1 MAQTLVLLNVGGQ
14 LFTTTTATLTSPA
27 ATGSLFERLVSLYV
41 QGGPAAAGAAASY
54 SSSSVSM
61 APTLADPRH
70 PGSLF
75 IDRDGSIFFYILNYL
90 R

>member
-27 ATGSLFERLVSLYV
+27 ATGSLFERLVSLHV
-41 QGGPAAAGAAASY
+41 PGGPAAAGAAASH
-54 SSSSVSM
+54 SIHM
-61 APTLADPRH
+61 APTLSDPRH